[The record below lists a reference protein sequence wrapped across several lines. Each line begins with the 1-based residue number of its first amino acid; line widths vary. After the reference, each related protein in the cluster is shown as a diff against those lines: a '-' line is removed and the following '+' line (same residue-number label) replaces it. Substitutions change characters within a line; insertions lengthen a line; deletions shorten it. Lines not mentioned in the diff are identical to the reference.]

1 MIIRAWEEKDIPA
14 IADIENKSFADP
26 WTEGML
32 SDTLRFPVYHTFLA
46 EEGGQ
51 VCGYGCLILLFEDA
65 ELANIA
71 VAPTHRGQGVGKLL
85 MEKLHEYAKR
95 FLAERML
102 LEVRVSNAPA
112 ISLYEKLGFVN
123 VGRRPNYYHNPKE
136 DALILRKEW
145 EV

>member
-32 SDTLRFPVYHTFLA
+32 RDCLRYPIYHNFLA

-51 VCGYGCLILLFEDA
+51 VCGYCCLILLFEDA

-71 VAPTHRGQGVGKLL
+71 VAPTYRGQGVGKLL
-85 MEKLHEYAKR
+85 MEKMHSYAKA
-95 FLAERML
+95 FGAERML
-102 LEVRVSNAPA
+102 LEVRVSNQSA
-112 ISLYEKLGFVN
+112 IGLYEKYGYERYGL
-123 VGRRPNYYHNPKE
+123 RENYYADGE
-136 DALILRKEW
+136 DAYLMQKSLL
-145 EV
+145 

>member
-1 MIIRAWEEKDIPA
+1 MIVRAWEEKDIAA

-32 SDTLRFPVYHTFLA
+32 LDTLRFPVYHTFLA
-46 EEGGQ
+46 EDGGQ

-85 MEKLHEYAKR
+85 MEKMHDYAKT
-95 FLAERML
+95 FGAERML
-102 LEVRVSNAPA
+102 LEVRVSNASA
-112 ISLYEKLGFVN
+112 IGLYKKYGYERYGL
-123 VGRRPNYYHNPKE
+123 RENYYADGE
-136 DALILRKEW
+136 DAYLMQKSLL
-145 EV
+145 